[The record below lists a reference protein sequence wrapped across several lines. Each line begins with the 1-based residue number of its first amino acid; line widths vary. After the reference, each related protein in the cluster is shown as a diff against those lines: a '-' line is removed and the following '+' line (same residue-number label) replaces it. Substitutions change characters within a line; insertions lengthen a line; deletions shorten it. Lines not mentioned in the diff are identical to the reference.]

1 MGSQVGLGFTSVV
14 AGCGQQGRAGIF
26 LMGSLGTE
34 LTAEQM
40 GRALGSQ
47 DLMQMSGAWE
57 PNGLSSQLANPTL
70 LLLPSWA
77 VPALPLG
84 LVPLPGKLL
93 YLLPDQEHLESFCL
107 RL

>member
-1 MGSQVGLGFTSVV
+1 MGPQVGLGLTSVV
-14 AGCGQQGRAGIF
+14 AGCGWIF
-26 LMGSLGTE
+26 LMSFLGTE
-34 LTAEQM
+34 LTTEQR
-40 GRALGSQ
+40 GQALGSQ

-57 PNGLSSQLANPTL
+57 PNGLAPQLANPIPP
-70 LLLPSWA
+70 LLPSWP